1 MKPKEEL
8 LGKVDRRTILKTLGL
23 VVGGI
28 TLTGLPIPSLGAID
42 EDVKDKTLRAFIE
55 TVTPGINGKH
65 PDLTKPLY
73 DKYYRFDRA
82 LSILVND
89 LNKKSREIYSRNY
102 FSQLGIEEREKIIDR
117 GLRSGLIKSK
127 VYQGSIY
134 LVQALV
140 LTGSYNEENSCHL
153 IDFKGEYNYEATT
166 YPNQKSFLGE
176 SMTESGYLK

>member
-8 LGKVDRRTILKTLGL
+8 TRQVDRRTILKTLGL

-28 TLTGLPIPSLGAID
+28 TLTGLPIPTLGAVD
-42 EDVKDKTLRAFIE
+42 EEIKDKTLRAFIE
-55 TVTPGINGKH
+55 AVTPGINGRH

-73 DKYYRFDRA
+73 DRYYRFDRA
-82 LSILVND
+82 LSILVID
-89 LNKKSREIYSRNY
+89 LNKKTREIYSRNY
-102 FSQLGIEEREKIIDR
+102 FYQLGIDEREKIIEK
-117 GLRSGLIKSK
+117 GLRTGLIKSK

-153 IDFKGEYNYEATT
+153 IDFKGEYNYEAAT
-166 YPNQKSFLGE
+166 YPNQKSFLGK